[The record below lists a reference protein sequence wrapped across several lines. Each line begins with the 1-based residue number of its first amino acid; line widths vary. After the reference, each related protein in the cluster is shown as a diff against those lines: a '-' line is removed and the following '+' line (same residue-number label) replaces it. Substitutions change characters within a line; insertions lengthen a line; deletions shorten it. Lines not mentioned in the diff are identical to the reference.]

1 MNQNLKTIL
10 LTVLTLSCF
19 TIALVELSGISKT
32 AFLNKFNATE
42 SAEAAIKAVGYL
54 PKTIIEFDNIQ
65 YDFGTIKEGEIV
77 EHIFKFKNIGNKPLV
92 ITDAKAS
99 CGCTVASFPKQ
110 PIAPEQ
116 SGEIVVEFNSK
127 GKPGHQE
134 KKVTIYSNAQQEALP
149 IAFKADVVKQP

>member
-1 MNQNLKTIL
+1 MNQNLKAVL

-19 TIALVELSGISKT
+19 TIALIELSGISKT

-42 SAEAAIKAVGYL
+42 SEQAAIKATGYL
-54 PKTIIEFDNIQ
+54 PKTIMEFDSIQ
-65 YDFGTIKEGEIV
+65 HDFGTIKEGEV
-77 EHIFKFKNIGNKPLV
+77 VRHSFKFKNIGNKALV

-99 CGCTVASFPKQ
+99 CGCTVASYPKQ

-116 SGEIVVEFNSK
+116 GGEIVVEFNSQ
-127 GKPGHQE
+127 GKEGHQE

-149 IAFKADVVKQP
+149 IAFKADVVKP